1 MGRRA
6 RRRPKYL
13 AMKLRDIRNGLGNL
27 SQGELIERL
36 GLTGHVDRSEIS
48 AFEQEIREPDLL
60 TLKAYAYG
68 AGISTDYLLDDDLKL
83 PERLP
88 GANLTGE
95 ARGNPQ
101 KGRPKATINTTAVL
115 LRLVIESDDGDA
127 REENLTRG
135 NIEKANLKRHGMK
148 KSTDGE
154 YELTFSHRDEADL
167 DEQIYALLGAITIEA
182 RRRKCSLKVSARE
195 KITERHW

>member
-13 AMKLRDIRNGLGNL
+13 AMKLREIRNGLGNL

-36 GLTGHVDRSEIS
+36 GLTEHVDRSEIS
-48 AFEQEIREPDLL
+48 AFEQGVREPDLL

-68 AGISTDYLLDDDLKL
+68 AGISTDYLIDDDLKL

-88 GANLTGE
+88 AANLTGDSR
-95 ARGNPQ
+95 AKPQ
-101 KGRPKATINTTAVL
+101 KGRPKATMNTTTVL
-115 LRLVIESDDGDA
+115 LRLVIESDEGDA
-127 REENLTRG
+127 REENRTRG
-135 NIEKANLKRHGMK
+135 NIEKTHLKRHGMK
-148 KSTDGE
+148 KLKDGE

-167 DEQIYALLGAITIEA
+167 DEQIYTLLGAITIEG
-182 RRRKCSLKVSARE
+182 RRRGCSLKVSVRE
-195 KITERHW
+195 RVTERHW